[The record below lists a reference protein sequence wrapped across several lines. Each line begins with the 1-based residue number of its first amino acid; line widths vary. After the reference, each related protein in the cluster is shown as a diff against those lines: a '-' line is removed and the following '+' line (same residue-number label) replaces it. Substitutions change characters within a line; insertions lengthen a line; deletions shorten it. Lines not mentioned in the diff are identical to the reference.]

1 MKWFMNI
8 NGDIWTQDE
17 SQPLKMIETKTSQQP
32 ETIDF
37 WNSRSVTINLPFEK
51 TISDIH
57 KEMLESALENQQS
70 SNTKTKGD
78 RE

>member
-37 WNSRSVTINLPFEK
+37 WNSRSVTINLPVEK

-57 KEMLESALENQQS
+57 REMLESALENQQS